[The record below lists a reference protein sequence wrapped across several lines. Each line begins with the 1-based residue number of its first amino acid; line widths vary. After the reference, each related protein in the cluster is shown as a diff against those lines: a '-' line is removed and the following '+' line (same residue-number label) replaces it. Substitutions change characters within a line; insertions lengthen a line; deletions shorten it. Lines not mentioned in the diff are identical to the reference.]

1 MNFRKSTWLAGFVLA
16 AILLSACNLGATP
29 PPTQDA
35 GAIQTQAFALVLTQV
50 AGQETQTAAAIPPT
64 PFPTSTTVP
73 TNTLPALPTNDPFAI
88 VTNTPFALNTQ
99 QPGLTPQLLVTPTL
113 GVVNTV
119 TTLNGCNDA
128 QYLGETKPVD
138 GTVIEAGKEFSKGW
152 SFSNIGECTW
162 DEGYVFDY
170 LQDYALGTPELVGYD
185 IVLKK
190 NQPETYTPKG
200 YGQTFIV
207 KLKAPNKPGEYKAFW
222 KMKDDQGNY
231 FGPLVYVWIVVQ

>member
-1 MNFRKSTWLAGFVLA
+1 MNFRTLTWLTGFTLA

-29 PPTQDA
+29 PPTQDV
-35 GAIQTQAFALVLTQV
+35 GIIQTQAFELVLTQV
-50 AGQETQTAAAIPPT
+50 AGQATQTAAAIPPT
-64 PFPTSTTVP
+64 PFPTSTAQP

-99 QPGLTPQLLVTPTL
+99 QPGLTPQLLASPTL

-138 GTVIEAGKEFSKGW
+138 GAVIEAGKEFSKGW

-200 YGQTFIV
+200 FGQTFIV
-207 KLKAPNKPGEYKAFW
+207 KLKAPNKPGEYKAYW

-231 FGPLVYVWIVVQ
+231 FGPLVYVWIVVE